1 MREVRDETALW
12 QLHQSEREER
22 GERRR
27 GGGRG
32 TERAKQLTTGALSQ
46 LSGALF
52 FFRLFLLFYF
62 LSITQFDPFRFCL
75 HLFCNGANFGIDL
88 IPSKYRA
95 SISETNTNTDTFNL
109 KDSL

>member
-1 MREVRDETALW
+1 MRRRSGSFISQRER
-12 QLHQSEREER
+12 REEER
-22 GERRR
+22 RRR

-32 TERAKQLTTGALSQ
+32 TEWAKQLTTGALSQ

-52 FFRLFLLFYF
+52 FFYYFSCFTFCPLLSLTPSASAF
-62 LSITQFDPFRFCL
+62 T
-75 HLFCNGANFGIDL
+75 CNGANFGIDL